1 MTTKD
6 RLIKLVFAQIKPEVD
21 EERIKQLL
29 DQEDPHAE
37 VDWDEVTEA
46 LGFSSLQALEFLKS
60 VNAEFGKDLTVDE
73 FMSATGTEGL
83 LALLD

>member
-6 RLIKLVFAQIKPEVD
+6 RLIKLVLAHIKPDVD

-29 DQEDPHAE
+29 DQEDPHSE

-60 VNAEFGKDLTVDE
+60 VNAEFGKDISVDE
-73 FMSATGTEGL
+73 FLSATGTGGL

>member
-1 MTTKD
+1 MTAKD
-6 RLIKLVFAQIKPEVD
+6 RLIKLVLGQIKPEVD

-29 DQEDPHAE
+29 DPEDPHAE

-60 VNAEFGKDLTVDE
+60 VNEEFGKDLTVDE
-73 FMSATGTEGL
+73 FTNATGTADL